1 MILIREQHYQDLQVP
16 STQQR
21 LINDKFI
28 ILMLDITLE
37 HKYEAQAGNL
47 HLSFHLSLLHFVLLM
62 PIAQVFLIYPI
73 CYPLL
78 PSIN

>member
-1 MILIREQHYQDLQVP
+1 
-16 STQQR
+16 
-21 LINDKFI
+21 
-28 ILMLDITLE
+28 MLDITLE
-37 HKYEAQAGNL
+37 HKYEAQGGNL

-62 PIAQVFLIYPI
+62 PVAQVFLIYPI